1 MKYLCQLLNLCAKKK
16 KKVLHKVW
24 TPVPT
29 TNTAAAFIQVLLT
42 SCMSC
47 TLKLLIV
54 QFGVY

>member
-1 MKYLCQLLNLCAKKK
+1 MPTTKPVCKKKK